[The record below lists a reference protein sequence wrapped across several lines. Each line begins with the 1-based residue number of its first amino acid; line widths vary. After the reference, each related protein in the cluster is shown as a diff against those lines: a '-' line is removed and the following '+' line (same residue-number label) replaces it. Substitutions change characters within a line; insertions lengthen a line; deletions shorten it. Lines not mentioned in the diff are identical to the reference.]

1 MTTYRQLDN
10 AALDVL
16 NQACER
22 FGSITKVAEK
32 IGYKRASVSLAR
44 ALKYPGDTAKM
55 RSAILANLT
64 ELIECPYLKKNLT
77 AVDCER
83 YRNRAVPTSSRS
95 EVKFWQACQTCQ
107 FNPHSTLTRG
117 KLNDEYSHSAC

>member
-44 ALKYPGDTAKM
+44 SLKYPGDTAKM

-64 ELIECPYLKKNLT
+64 ELIECPYLSKNLT

-83 YRNRAVPTSSRS
+83 YRNRAVPTSSRA
-95 EVKFWQACQTCQ
+95 EVKHWQACQTCP
-107 FNPHSTLTRG
+107 FNPNERKTQ
-117 KLNDEYSHSAC
+117 